1 MLCGSRLVSPRE
13 ILSGRIGVI
22 HATPAVRQCSDLP
35 PPGAQHRGGLFRR
48 EEDPFASP
56 CLAQFEI
63 LGHRGRVTEGWMR
76 HGGYFGGAER
86 SPVAAGCEDPPLVR
100 RDASA
105 NPREVV

>member
-22 HATPAVRQCSDLP
+22 HGTPAVRQCSDLP

-56 CLAQFEI
+56 CLAQLEI
-63 LGHRGRVTEGWMR
+63 LGHSGRVTKEWMR
-76 HGGYFGGAER
+76 HGGCFGGAEHR
-86 SPVAAGCEDPPLVR
+86 LSPQDARILLLCAGTPQPIR
-100 RDASA
+100 AK
-105 NPREVV
+105 